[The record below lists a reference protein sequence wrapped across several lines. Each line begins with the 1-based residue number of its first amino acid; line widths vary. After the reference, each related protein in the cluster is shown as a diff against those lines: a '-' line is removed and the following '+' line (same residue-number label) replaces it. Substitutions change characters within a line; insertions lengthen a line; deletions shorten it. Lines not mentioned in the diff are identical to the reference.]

1 MQHERRLRQSLD
13 TPEAILC
20 RLRKLFYAETQ
31 KAVFSAS
38 KDTYRENKS
47 RLEGAWKE
55 CQRDRDKLLQA
66 LEQEGWF

>member
-1 MQHERRLRQSLD
+1 MQHERRLRQSLEH
-13 TPEAILC
+13 P
-20 RLRKLFYAETQ
+20 KLFYADSGSCSMQTQ

>member
-1 MQHERRLRQSLD
+1 MQ
-13 TPEAILC
+13 
-20 RLRKLFYAETQ
+20 TQ

-38 KDTYRENKS
+38 KDTYKENKS

-66 LEQEGWF
+66 LEQEGGSRHAKGELS

>member
-13 TPEAILC
+13 TPEATLC
-20 RLRKLFYAETQ
+20 RLRKLFYADS

-55 CQRDRDKLLQA
+55 GQRDRDKLLQV